1 MPEQLLSL
9 LGTNLVDFLVY
20 GAIALVVLVGVCK
33 CIYPVFRNGSLLNRA
48 VAKLEKTAGN
58 NQRPSWR
65 EPRFLGRALR
75 NEWQKFLLNAGQLDV
90 RGMPCDIED
99 YINEDSV
106 IDKPGHSQLAE
117 LIPSLLTSLG
127 ILGTFIGLMEGLTS
141 VNFSDAQGTMDSIP
155 LLLTGMRF
163 AFATSVAGITCSLL
177 FNMFYRM
184 SVGRACRALDSFDEA
199 FYELAM
205 PRPLSPE
212 VQLICQKQDEE
223 ERLARIA
230 EAVGNRVS
238 SSLEM
243 AVSRAMDPLTKS
255 LDTFIQGATQEQV
268 EGVRRIVGQFVSQ
281 MNAQLSGQMTTLG
294 HTMEMVSQGQ
304 LQTQKNLQNTLNA
317 AQAMAADAQV
327 HAGCQRPDG
336 AGPSE
341 LGGRT
346 EKQPDQTHGGSRH
359 AGRTEPESAAGVGAA
374 DPFAGGYAHCRR
386 PPDQRTGRSDDPERP
401 EPSGLTGGRKPCA
414 EPQDT
419 RPAWIVALHG
429 SAIRT

>member
-317 AQAMAADAQV
+317 AQAMAADAQSMQV
-327 HAGCQRPDG
+327 ASAQMAQVLQNWAEELKNSQTKRTEEASMLEEQNQNLRQELELLTRSLADMRI
-336 AGPSE
+336 AADRLTSE
-341 LGGRT
+341 LD
-346 EKQPDQTHGGSRH
+346 DQMTQNDLSLPG
-359 AGRTEPESAAGVGAA
+359 
-374 DPFAGGYAHCRR
+374 
-386 PPDQRTGRSDDPERP
+386 
-401 EPSGLTGGRKPCA
+401 
-414 EPQDT
+414 
-419 RPAWIVALHG
+419 
-429 SAIRT
+429 

>member
-317 AQAMAADAQV
+317 AQAMVADAQAMQV
-327 HAGCQRPDG
+327 ASAQMAQALQSWAEELKNSQTKRTEEAAMLEEQNQNLRQELELLTRSLADMRI
-336 AGPSE
+336 AADRLTSE
-341 LGGRT
+341 LD
-346 EKQPDQTHGGSRH
+346 DQMTQNDLSLPG
-359 AGRTEPESAAGVGAA
+359 
-374 DPFAGGYAHCRR
+374 
-386 PPDQRTGRSDDPERP
+386 
-401 EPSGLTGGRKPCA
+401 
-414 EPQDT
+414 
-419 RPAWIVALHG
+419 
-429 SAIRT
+429 

>member
-317 AQAMAADAQV
+317 AQAMAADAQSMQV
-327 HAGCQRPDG
+327 ASAQMAQVLQNWAEELKNSQTRRTEEASMLEEQNQNLRQELELLTRSLADMRI
-336 AGPSE
+336 AADRLTSE
-341 LGGRT
+341 LD
-346 EKQPDQTHGGSRH
+346 DQMTQNDLSLPG
-359 AGRTEPESAAGVGAA
+359 
-374 DPFAGGYAHCRR
+374 
-386 PPDQRTGRSDDPERP
+386 
-401 EPSGLTGGRKPCA
+401 
-414 EPQDT
+414 
-419 RPAWIVALHG
+419 
-429 SAIRT
+429 

>member
-9 LGTNLVDFLVY
+9 LGANLVDFLVY

-317 AQAMAADAQV
+317 AQAMAADAQSMQV
-327 HAGCQRPDG
+327 ASAQMAQALQSWAEELKNSQTKRTEEAAMLEEQNQNLRQELELLTRSLADMRI
-336 AGPSE
+336 AADRLTSE
-341 LGGRT
+341 LD
-346 EKQPDQTHGGSRH
+346 DQMTQNDLSLPG
-359 AGRTEPESAAGVGAA
+359 
-374 DPFAGGYAHCRR
+374 
-386 PPDQRTGRSDDPERP
+386 
-401 EPSGLTGGRKPCA
+401 
-414 EPQDT
+414 
-419 RPAWIVALHG
+419 
-429 SAIRT
+429 

>member
-230 EAVGNRVS
+230 EAVGNRVA

-243 AVSRAMDPLTKS
+243 AVSRAMDHLTKS

-317 AQAMAADAQV
+317 AQAMAADAQSMQV
-327 HAGCQRPDG
+327 ASAQMAQALQSWAEELKNSQTKRTEEAAMLEEQNQNLRQELELLTRSLADMRI
-336 AGPSE
+336 AADRLTSE
-341 LGGRT
+341 LD
-346 EKQPDQTHGGSRH
+346 DQMTQNDLSLPG
-359 AGRTEPESAAGVGAA
+359 
-374 DPFAGGYAHCRR
+374 
-386 PPDQRTGRSDDPERP
+386 
-401 EPSGLTGGRKPCA
+401 
-414 EPQDT
+414 
-419 RPAWIVALHG
+419 
-429 SAIRT
+429 

>member
-58 NQRPSWR
+58 NQRPPWR

-75 NEWQKFLLNAGQLDV
+75 GEWQKFLLNAGQLDV

-184 SVGRACRALDSFDEA
+184 CVGRACRALDSFDEA

-223 ERLARIA
+223 ERLAHIA
-230 EAVGNRVS
+230 EAVGSRVS
-238 SSLEM
+238 ASLEM

-281 MNAQLSGQMTTLG
+281 LNAQLSGQMTTLG
-294 HTMEMVSQGQ
+294 HTMDMVSQGQ

-317 AQAMAADAQV
+317 AQAMAADAQTMQTACAQMAQSLQSWV
-327 HAGCQRPDG
+327 DDWKSSQARRTEEASALEEQNQHLRQELELLTRSLADMRIAADHR
-336 AGPSE
+336 PSE
-341 LGGRT
+341 LD
-346 EKQPDQTHGGSRH
+346 DQ
-359 AGRTEPESAAGVGAA
+359 
-374 DPFAGGYAHCRR
+374 
-386 PPDQRTGRSDDPERP
+386 
-401 EPSGLTGGRKPCA
+401 LTRNDLSLPC
-414 EPQDT
+414 
-419 RPAWIVALHG
+419 
-429 SAIRT
+429 

>member
-20 GAIALVVLVGVCK
+20 GTIALVVLVGVCK

-317 AQAMAADAQV
+317 AQAMAADAQAMQV
-327 HAGCQRPDG
+327 ASAQMAQALQSWAEELKNSQTKRTEEAAMLEEQNQNLRQELELLTRSLADMRI
-336 AGPSE
+336 AADRLTSE
-341 LGGRT
+341 LD
-346 EKQPDQTHGGSRH
+346 DQMTQNDLSLPG
-359 AGRTEPESAAGVGAA
+359 
-374 DPFAGGYAHCRR
+374 
-386 PPDQRTGRSDDPERP
+386 
-401 EPSGLTGGRKPCA
+401 
-414 EPQDT
+414 
-419 RPAWIVALHG
+419 
-429 SAIRT
+429 

>member
-281 MNAQLSGQMTTLG
+281 LNAQLSGQMTTLG
-294 HTMEMVSQGQ
+294 HTMDMVSQGQ
-304 LQTQKNLQNTLNA
+304 LQTQKNLQNTLNT
-317 AQAMAADAQV
+317 AQAMAADAQTMQTACAQMAQSLQSWV
-327 HAGCQRPDG
+327 DDWKSSQARRTEEVSALEEQNQHLRQELELLTRSLADMRIAADRLT
-336 AGPSE
+336 SE
-341 LGGRT
+341 LD
-346 EKQPDQTHGGSRH
+346 DQMTQNDLSLPG
-359 AGRTEPESAAGVGAA
+359 
-374 DPFAGGYAHCRR
+374 
-386 PPDQRTGRSDDPERP
+386 
-401 EPSGLTGGRKPCA
+401 
-414 EPQDT
+414 
-419 RPAWIVALHG
+419 
-429 SAIRT
+429 

>member
-205 PRPLSPE
+205 PRPLLPE

-230 EAVGNRVS
+230 EAVGNRVA

-317 AQAMAADAQV
+317 AQAMAADAQSMQV
-327 HAGCQRPDG
+327 ASAQMAQALQSWAEELKNSQTRRTEEAAMLEEQNQNLRQELELLTRSLADMRI
-336 AGPSE
+336 AADRLTSE
-341 LGGRT
+341 LD
-346 EKQPDQTHGGSRH
+346 DQMTQNDLSLPG
-359 AGRTEPESAAGVGAA
+359 
-374 DPFAGGYAHCRR
+374 
-386 PPDQRTGRSDDPERP
+386 
-401 EPSGLTGGRKPCA
+401 
-414 EPQDT
+414 
-419 RPAWIVALHG
+419 
-429 SAIRT
+429 

>member
-230 EAVGNRVS
+230 EAVGNRVA

-281 MNAQLSGQMTTLG
+281 MNAQLSGQLTTLG

-317 AQAMAADAQV
+317 AQAMAADAQSMQV
-327 HAGCQRPDG
+327 ASAQMAQALQSWAEELKNSQTKRTEEAAMLEEQNQNLRQELELLTRSLADMRI
-336 AGPSE
+336 AADRLTSE
-341 LGGRT
+341 LD
-346 EKQPDQTHGGSRH
+346 DQMTQNDLSLPG
-359 AGRTEPESAAGVGAA
+359 
-374 DPFAGGYAHCRR
+374 
-386 PPDQRTGRSDDPERP
+386 
-401 EPSGLTGGRKPCA
+401 
-414 EPQDT
+414 
-419 RPAWIVALHG
+419 
-429 SAIRT
+429 

>member
-317 AQAMAADAQV
+317 AQAMAADAQSMQAASAQMAQV
-327 HAGCQRPDG
+327 LQNWAEELKNSQTRRTEEASMLEEQNQNLRQELELLTRSLADMRI
-336 AGPSE
+336 AADRLTSE
-341 LGGRT
+341 LD
-346 EKQPDQTHGGSRH
+346 DQMTQNDLSLPG
-359 AGRTEPESAAGVGAA
+359 
-374 DPFAGGYAHCRR
+374 
-386 PPDQRTGRSDDPERP
+386 
-401 EPSGLTGGRKPCA
+401 
-414 EPQDT
+414 
-419 RPAWIVALHG
+419 
-429 SAIRT
+429 

>member
-184 SVGRACRALDSFDEA
+184 CVGRACRALDSFDEA

-317 AQAMAADAQV
+317 AQAMAADAQAMQV
-327 HAGCQRPDG
+327 ASAQMAQALQSWAEEMKNSQTKRTEEAAMLEEQNQNLRQELELLTRSLADMRI
-336 AGPSE
+336 AADRLTSE
-341 LGGRT
+341 LD
-346 EKQPDQTHGGSRH
+346 DQMTQNDLSLPG
-359 AGRTEPESAAGVGAA
+359 
-374 DPFAGGYAHCRR
+374 
-386 PPDQRTGRSDDPERP
+386 
-401 EPSGLTGGRKPCA
+401 
-414 EPQDT
+414 
-419 RPAWIVALHG
+419 
-429 SAIRT
+429 

>member
-163 AFATSVAGITCSLL
+163 AFATSVAGIACSLL

-230 EAVGNRVS
+230 EAVGNRVA

-317 AQAMAADAQV
+317 AQAMAADAQAMQV
-327 HAGCQRPDG
+327 ASAQMAQALQSWAEELKNSQTKRTEEAAMLEEQNQNLRQELELLTRSLADMRI
-336 AGPSE
+336 AADRLTSE
-341 LGGRT
+341 LD
-346 EKQPDQTHGGSRH
+346 DQMTQNDLSLPG
-359 AGRTEPESAAGVGAA
+359 
-374 DPFAGGYAHCRR
+374 
-386 PPDQRTGRSDDPERP
+386 
-401 EPSGLTGGRKPCA
+401 
-414 EPQDT
+414 
-419 RPAWIVALHG
+419 
-429 SAIRT
+429 

>member
-20 GAIALVVLVGVCK
+20 GAIALVVLVGICK

-58 NQRPSWR
+58 NQRPPWR

-75 NEWQKFLLNAGQLDV
+75 GEWQKFLLNAGQLDV

-127 ILGTFIGLMEGLTS
+127 ILGTFVGLMEGLTS
-141 VNFSDAQGTMDSIP
+141 VNFSNAQGTMDSIP

-184 SVGRACRALDSFDEA
+184 CVGRACRALDSFDEA

-223 ERLARIA
+223 ERLAHIA
-230 EAVGNRVS
+230 EAVGSRVS
-238 SSLEM
+238 ASLEM

-281 MNAQLSGQMTTLG
+281 LNAQLSGQMTTLG
-294 HTMEMVSQGQ
+294 HTMDMVSQGQ

-317 AQAMAADAQV
+317 AQAMAADAQTMQTACAQMAQSLQSWV
-327 HAGCQRPDG
+327 DDWKSSQAQRTEEASALEEQNQHLRQELELLTRSLADMRI
-336 AGPSE
+336 AADHLTSE
-341 LGGRT
+341 LD
-346 EKQPDQTHGGSRH
+346 DQ
-359 AGRTEPESAAGVGAA
+359 
-374 DPFAGGYAHCRR
+374 
-386 PPDQRTGRSDDPERP
+386 
-401 EPSGLTGGRKPCA
+401 LTRNDLSLPG
-414 EPQDT
+414 
-419 RPAWIVALHG
+419 
-429 SAIRT
+429 

>member
-294 HTMEMVSQGQ
+294 HTMERVSQGQ

-317 AQAMAADAQV
+317 AQAMAADAQSMQV
-327 HAGCQRPDG
+327 ASAQMAQVLQNWAEELKNSQTRRTEEAAMLEEQNQNLRQELELLTRSLADMRI
-336 AGPSE
+336 AADRLTSE
-341 LGGRT
+341 LD
-346 EKQPDQTHGGSRH
+346 DQMTQNDLSLPG
-359 AGRTEPESAAGVGAA
+359 
-374 DPFAGGYAHCRR
+374 
-386 PPDQRTGRSDDPERP
+386 
-401 EPSGLTGGRKPCA
+401 
-414 EPQDT
+414 
-419 RPAWIVALHG
+419 
-429 SAIRT
+429 

>member
-1 MPEQLLSL
+1 
-9 LGTNLVDFLVY
+9 
-20 GAIALVVLVGVCK
+20 
-33 CIYPVFRNGSLLNRA
+33 
-48 VAKLEKTAGN
+48 
-58 NQRPSWR
+58 
-65 EPRFLGRALR
+65 
-75 NEWQKFLLNAGQLDV
+75 
-90 RGMPCDIED
+90 
-99 YINEDSV
+99 
-106 IDKPGHSQLAE
+106 
-117 LIPSLLTSLG
+117 
-127 ILGTFIGLMEGLTS
+127 
-141 VNFSDAQGTMDSIP
+141 
-155 LLLTGMRF
+155 MRF
-163 AFATSVAGITCSLL
+163 AFATSVAGIACSLL

-230 EAVGNRVS
+230 EAVGNRVA

-317 AQAMAADAQV
+317 AQAMAADAQAMQV
-327 HAGCQRPDG
+327 ASAQMAQALQSWAEELKNRQTKRTEEAAMLEEQNQNLRQELELLTRSLADMRI
-336 AGPSE
+336 AADRLTSE
-341 LGGRT
+341 LD
-346 EKQPDQTHGGSRH
+346 DQMTQNDLSLPG
-359 AGRTEPESAAGVGAA
+359 
-374 DPFAGGYAHCRR
+374 
-386 PPDQRTGRSDDPERP
+386 
-401 EPSGLTGGRKPCA
+401 
-414 EPQDT
+414 
-419 RPAWIVALHG
+419 
-429 SAIRT
+429 

>member
-163 AFATSVAGITCSLL
+163 AFATSVAGIACSLL

-230 EAVGNRVS
+230 EAVGNRVA

-281 MNAQLSGQMTTLG
+281 MNTQLSGQMTTLG

-317 AQAMAADAQV
+317 AQAMAADAQSMQV
-327 HAGCQRPDG
+327 ASAQMAQALQSWAEELKNSQTRRTEEAAMLEEQNQNLRQELELLTRSLADMRI
-336 AGPSE
+336 AADRLTSE
-341 LGGRT
+341 LD
-346 EKQPDQTHGGSRH
+346 DQMTQNDLSLPG
-359 AGRTEPESAAGVGAA
+359 
-374 DPFAGGYAHCRR
+374 
-386 PPDQRTGRSDDPERP
+386 
-401 EPSGLTGGRKPCA
+401 
-414 EPQDT
+414 
-419 RPAWIVALHG
+419 
-429 SAIRT
+429 

>member
-58 NQRPSWR
+58 NQRPPWR

-75 NEWQKFLLNAGQLDV
+75 GEWQKFLLNAGQLDV

-117 LIPSLLTSLG
+117 LISSLLTSLG

-184 SVGRACRALDSFDEA
+184 CVGRACRALDSFDEA

-223 ERLARIA
+223 ERLAHIA
-230 EAVGNRVS
+230 EAVGSRVS

-281 MNAQLSGQMTTLG
+281 LNAQLSGQMTTLG
-294 HTMEMVSQGQ
+294 HTMDMVSQGQ

-317 AQAMAADAQV
+317 AQAMAADAQTMQTACAQMAQSLQSWV
-327 HAGCQRPDG
+327 DDWKSSQAQRTEEASALEEQNQHLRQELELLTRSLADMRI
-336 AGPSE
+336 AADHLTSE
-341 LGGRT
+341 LD
-346 EKQPDQTHGGSRH
+346 DQ
-359 AGRTEPESAAGVGAA
+359 
-374 DPFAGGYAHCRR
+374 
-386 PPDQRTGRSDDPERP
+386 
-401 EPSGLTGGRKPCA
+401 LTRNDLSLPG
-414 EPQDT
+414 
-419 RPAWIVALHG
+419 
-429 SAIRT
+429 

>member
-58 NQRPSWR
+58 NQRPPWR

-75 NEWQKFLLNAGQLDV
+75 GEWQKFLLNAGQLDV

-141 VNFSDAQGTMDSIP
+141 VNFSDAQGTVDSIP

-184 SVGRACRALDSFDEA
+184 CVGRACRALDSFDEA

-223 ERLARIA
+223 ERLAHIA
-230 EAVGNRVS
+230 EAVGSRVS
-238 SSLEM
+238 ASLEM

-281 MNAQLSGQMTTLG
+281 LNAQLSGQMTTLG
-294 HTMEMVSQGQ
+294 HTMDMVSQGQ

-317 AQAMAADAQV
+317 AQAMAADAQTMQTACAQMAQSLQSWV
-327 HAGCQRPDG
+327 DDWKSSQARRTEEASALEKQNQHLRQELELLTRSLADMRIAADHLT
-336 AGPSE
+336 SE
-341 LGGRT
+341 LD
-346 EKQPDQTHGGSRH
+346 DQ
-359 AGRTEPESAAGVGAA
+359 
-374 DPFAGGYAHCRR
+374 
-386 PPDQRTGRSDDPERP
+386 
-401 EPSGLTGGRKPCA
+401 LTQNDLSLPG
-414 EPQDT
+414 
-419 RPAWIVALHG
+419 
-429 SAIRT
+429 

>member
-230 EAVGNRVS
+230 EAVGNRVA

-317 AQAMAADAQV
+317 AQAMAADAQSMQV
-327 HAGCQRPDG
+327 ASAQM
-336 AGPSE
+336 AQVLQNWAEE
-341 LGGRT
+341 LKNSQTRRT
-346 EKQPDQTHGGSRH
+346 E
-359 AGRTEPESAAGVGAA
+359 EAAMLEEQNQNLRQELELLTRSLADMRIAA
-374 DPFAGGYAHCRR
+374 DRLTIELD
-386 PPDQRTGRSDDPERP
+386 DQMTQNDLSLPG
-401 EPSGLTGGRKPCA
+401 
-414 EPQDT
+414 
-419 RPAWIVALHG
+419 
-429 SAIRT
+429 

>member
-184 SVGRACRALDSFDEA
+184 CVGRACRALDSFDEA

-230 EAVGNRVS
+230 EAVGNRVA

-317 AQAMAADAQV
+317 AQAMAADAQSMQV
-327 HAGCQRPDG
+327 ASAQMAQALQSWAEELKNSQTKRTEEATMLEEQNQNLRQELELLTRSLADMRI
-336 AGPSE
+336 AADRLTSE
-341 LGGRT
+341 LD
-346 EKQPDQTHGGSRH
+346 DQMTQNDLSLPG
-359 AGRTEPESAAGVGAA
+359 
-374 DPFAGGYAHCRR
+374 
-386 PPDQRTGRSDDPERP
+386 
-401 EPSGLTGGRKPCA
+401 
-414 EPQDT
+414 
-419 RPAWIVALHG
+419 
-429 SAIRT
+429 

>member
-317 AQAMAADAQV
+317 AQAMAADAQAMQV
-327 HAGCQRPDG
+327 ASAQMAQALQSWAEELKNSQTRRTEEAAMLEEQNKDLRQELELLTRSL
-336 AGPSE
+336 ADMRIAADRLTSE
-341 LGGRT
+341 LD
-346 EKQPDQTHGGSRH
+346 DQMTQNDLSLPG
-359 AGRTEPESAAGVGAA
+359 
-374 DPFAGGYAHCRR
+374 
-386 PPDQRTGRSDDPERP
+386 
-401 EPSGLTGGRKPCA
+401 
-414 EPQDT
+414 
-419 RPAWIVALHG
+419 
-429 SAIRT
+429 

>member
-117 LIPSLLTSLG
+117 LVPSLLTSLG

-223 ERLARIA
+223 ERLAHIA
-230 EAVGNRVS
+230 EAVGNRVAS
-238 SSLEM
+238 LLEM

-317 AQAMAADAQV
+317 AQAMAADAQAMQV
-327 HAGCQRPDG
+327 ASAQMAQALQSWAEELKNSQTKRTEEAAMLEEQNQNLRQELELLTRSLADMRI
-336 AGPSE
+336 AADRLTSE
-341 LGGRT
+341 LD
-346 EKQPDQTHGGSRH
+346 DQMTQNDLSLPG
-359 AGRTEPESAAGVGAA
+359 
-374 DPFAGGYAHCRR
+374 
-386 PPDQRTGRSDDPERP
+386 
-401 EPSGLTGGRKPCA
+401 
-414 EPQDT
+414 
-419 RPAWIVALHG
+419 
-429 SAIRT
+429 

>member
-58 NQRPSWR
+58 NQRPPWR

-75 NEWQKFLLNAGQLDV
+75 GEWQKFLLNAGQLDV

-184 SVGRACRALDSFDEA
+184 CVGRACRALDSFDEA

-230 EAVGNRVS
+230 EAVGNRVA

-317 AQAMAADAQV
+317 AQAMAADAQAMQV
-327 HAGCQRPDG
+327 ASAQMAQALQSWAEELKNSQTKRTEEAAMLEEQNQNLRQELELLTRSLADMRI
-336 AGPSE
+336 AADRLTSE
-341 LGGRT
+341 LD
-346 EKQPDQTHGGSRH
+346 DQMTQNDLSLPG
-359 AGRTEPESAAGVGAA
+359 
-374 DPFAGGYAHCRR
+374 
-386 PPDQRTGRSDDPERP
+386 
-401 EPSGLTGGRKPCA
+401 
-414 EPQDT
+414 
-419 RPAWIVALHG
+419 
-429 SAIRT
+429 

>member
-106 IDKPGHSQLAE
+106 IDKPAHSQLAE

-230 EAVGNRVS
+230 EAVGNRVA

-243 AVSRAMDPLTKS
+243 AVSHAMDPLTKS

-317 AQAMAADAQV
+317 AQAMAADAQAMQV
-327 HAGCQRPDG
+327 ASAQMAQALQSWAEELKNSQTKRTEEAAMLEEQNQNLRQELELLTRSLADMRI
-336 AGPSE
+336 AADRLTSE
-341 LGGRT
+341 LD
-346 EKQPDQTHGGSRH
+346 DQMTQNDLSLPG
-359 AGRTEPESAAGVGAA
+359 
-374 DPFAGGYAHCRR
+374 
-386 PPDQRTGRSDDPERP
+386 
-401 EPSGLTGGRKPCA
+401 
-414 EPQDT
+414 
-419 RPAWIVALHG
+419 
-429 SAIRT
+429 

>member
-58 NQRPSWR
+58 NQRPPWR

-75 NEWQKFLLNAGQLDV
+75 GEWQKFLLNAGQLDV

-184 SVGRACRALDSFDEA
+184 CVGRACRALDSFDEA

-223 ERLARIA
+223 ERLAHIA
-230 EAVGNRVS
+230 EAVGSRVS
-238 SSLEM
+238 ASLEM

-281 MNAQLSGQMTTLG
+281 LNAQLSGQMTTLG
-294 HTMEMVSQGQ
+294 HTMDMVSQGQ

-317 AQAMAADAQV
+317 AQAMAADAQTMQTACAQMAQSLQSWV
-327 HAGCQRPDG
+327 DDWKSNQARRTEEASALEEQNQHLRQELELLTRSLADMRIAADHLT
-336 AGPSE
+336 SE
-341 LGGRT
+341 LD
-346 EKQPDQTHGGSRH
+346 DQ
-359 AGRTEPESAAGVGAA
+359 
-374 DPFAGGYAHCRR
+374 
-386 PPDQRTGRSDDPERP
+386 
-401 EPSGLTGGRKPCA
+401 LTRNDLSLPG
-414 EPQDT
+414 
-419 RPAWIVALHG
+419 
-429 SAIRT
+429 

>member
-106 IDKPGHSQLAE
+106 IDKPGHSHLAE

-317 AQAMAADAQV
+317 AQAMAADAQSMQV
-327 HAGCQRPDG
+327 ASAQMAQALQSWAEELKNSQTKRTEEAAMLEEQNQNLRQELELLTRSLADMRI
-336 AGPSE
+336 AADRLTSE
-341 LGGRT
+341 LD
-346 EKQPDQTHGGSRH
+346 DQMTQNDLSLPG
-359 AGRTEPESAAGVGAA
+359 
-374 DPFAGGYAHCRR
+374 
-386 PPDQRTGRSDDPERP
+386 
-401 EPSGLTGGRKPCA
+401 
-414 EPQDT
+414 
-419 RPAWIVALHG
+419 
-429 SAIRT
+429 

>member
-184 SVGRACRALDSFDEA
+184 CVGRACRALNSFDEA

-317 AQAMAADAQV
+317 AQAMAADAQSMQV
-327 HAGCQRPDG
+327 ASAQMAQVLQNWAEELKNSQTRRTEEAAMLEEQNQNLRQELELLTRSLADIRI
-336 AGPSE
+336 AADRLTSE
-341 LGGRT
+341 LD
-346 EKQPDQTHGGSRH
+346 DQMTQNDLSLPG
-359 AGRTEPESAAGVGAA
+359 
-374 DPFAGGYAHCRR
+374 
-386 PPDQRTGRSDDPERP
+386 
-401 EPSGLTGGRKPCA
+401 
-414 EPQDT
+414 
-419 RPAWIVALHG
+419 
-429 SAIRT
+429 

>member
-163 AFATSVAGITCSLL
+163 AFATSIAGITCSLL

-230 EAVGNRVS
+230 EAVGNRVA

-317 AQAMAADAQV
+317 AQAMAADAQAMQV
-327 HAGCQRPDG
+327 ASAQMAQALQSWAEELKNSQTKRTEEAAMLEEQNQNLRQELELLTRSLADMRI
-336 AGPSE
+336 AADRLTSE
-341 LGGRT
+341 LD
-346 EKQPDQTHGGSRH
+346 DQMTQNDLSLPG
-359 AGRTEPESAAGVGAA
+359 
-374 DPFAGGYAHCRR
+374 
-386 PPDQRTGRSDDPERP
+386 
-401 EPSGLTGGRKPCA
+401 
-414 EPQDT
+414 
-419 RPAWIVALHG
+419 
-429 SAIRT
+429 

>member
-90 RGMPCDIED
+90 RGMPCNIED

-317 AQAMAADAQV
+317 AQAMAADAQSMQV
-327 HAGCQRPDG
+327 ASAQMAQALQSWAEELKNSQTKRTEEAAMLEEQNQNLRQELELLTRSLADMRI
-336 AGPSE
+336 AADRLTSE
-341 LGGRT
+341 LD
-346 EKQPDQTHGGSRH
+346 DQMTQNDLSLPG
-359 AGRTEPESAAGVGAA
+359 
-374 DPFAGGYAHCRR
+374 
-386 PPDQRTGRSDDPERP
+386 
-401 EPSGLTGGRKPCA
+401 
-414 EPQDT
+414 
-419 RPAWIVALHG
+419 
-429 SAIRT
+429 

>member
-230 EAVGNRVS
+230 EAVGNRVA

-268 EGVRRIVGQFVSQ
+268 EGVRRIVSQFVSQ

-317 AQAMAADAQV
+317 AQAMAADAQAMQV
-327 HAGCQRPDG
+327 ASAQMAQALQSWAEELKNSQTRRTEEAAMLEEQNQNLRQELELLTRSLADMRI
-336 AGPSE
+336 AADRLTSE
-341 LGGRT
+341 LD
-346 EKQPDQTHGGSRH
+346 DQMTQNDLSLPG
-359 AGRTEPESAAGVGAA
+359 
-374 DPFAGGYAHCRR
+374 
-386 PPDQRTGRSDDPERP
+386 
-401 EPSGLTGGRKPCA
+401 
-414 EPQDT
+414 
-419 RPAWIVALHG
+419 
-429 SAIRT
+429 

>member
-304 LQTQKNLQNTLNA
+304 LKTQKNLQNTLNA
-317 AQAMAADAQV
+317 AQAMAADAQSMQV
-327 HAGCQRPDG
+327 ASAQMAQALQSWAEELKNSQTKRTEEAAMLEEQNQNLRQELELLTRSLADMRI
-336 AGPSE
+336 AADRLTSE
-341 LGGRT
+341 LD
-346 EKQPDQTHGGSRH
+346 DQMTQNDLSLPG
-359 AGRTEPESAAGVGAA
+359 
-374 DPFAGGYAHCRR
+374 
-386 PPDQRTGRSDDPERP
+386 
-401 EPSGLTGGRKPCA
+401 
-414 EPQDT
+414 
-419 RPAWIVALHG
+419 
-429 SAIRT
+429 

>member
-230 EAVGNRVS
+230 EAVGNRVA

-294 HTMEMVSQGQ
+294 RTMEMVSQGQ

-317 AQAMAADAQV
+317 AQAMAADAQAMQIASAQMAQV
-327 HAGCQRPDG
+327 LQNWAEELKNSQTKRTEEAAMLEEQNQNLRQELELLTRSLADMRI
-336 AGPSE
+336 AADRLTSE
-341 LGGRT
+341 LD
-346 EKQPDQTHGGSRH
+346 DQMTQNDLSLPG
-359 AGRTEPESAAGVGAA
+359 
-374 DPFAGGYAHCRR
+374 
-386 PPDQRTGRSDDPERP
+386 
-401 EPSGLTGGRKPCA
+401 
-414 EPQDT
+414 
-419 RPAWIVALHG
+419 
-429 SAIRT
+429 

>member
-184 SVGRACRALDSFDEA
+184 CVGRACRALDSFDEA

-317 AQAMAADAQV
+317 AQAMAADAQAMQV
-327 HAGCQRPDG
+327 ASAQMAQALQSWAEELKNSQTKRTEEAAMLEEQNQNLRQELELLTRSLADMRI
-336 AGPSE
+336 AADRLTSE
-341 LGGRT
+341 LD
-346 EKQPDQTHGGSRH
+346 DQMTQNDLSLPG
-359 AGRTEPESAAGVGAA
+359 
-374 DPFAGGYAHCRR
+374 
-386 PPDQRTGRSDDPERP
+386 
-401 EPSGLTGGRKPCA
+401 
-414 EPQDT
+414 
-419 RPAWIVALHG
+419 
-429 SAIRT
+429 

>member
-9 LGTNLVDFLVY
+9 LGTNMVDFLVY

-317 AQAMAADAQV
+317 AQAMAADAQSMQIASAQMAQV
-327 HAGCQRPDG
+327 LQNWAEELKNSQTRRTEEAAMLEEQNQNLRQELELLTRSLADMRI
-336 AGPSE
+336 AADRLTSE
-341 LGGRT
+341 LD
-346 EKQPDQTHGGSRH
+346 DQMTQNDLSLPG
-359 AGRTEPESAAGVGAA
+359 
-374 DPFAGGYAHCRR
+374 
-386 PPDQRTGRSDDPERP
+386 
-401 EPSGLTGGRKPCA
+401 
-414 EPQDT
+414 
-419 RPAWIVALHG
+419 
-429 SAIRT
+429 

>member
-65 EPRFLGRALR
+65 EPRVLGRALR

-205 PRPLSPE
+205 LRPLSPE

-223 ERLARIA
+223 ERLARSA

-317 AQAMAADAQV
+317 AQALAADAQAMQV
-327 HAGCQRPDG
+327 ASAQMAQALQSWAEELKNSQTKRTEEAAMLEEQNQNLRQELELLTRSLADMRI
-336 AGPSE
+336 AADRLTSE
-341 LGGRT
+341 LD
-346 EKQPDQTHGGSRH
+346 DQMTQNDLSLPG
-359 AGRTEPESAAGVGAA
+359 
-374 DPFAGGYAHCRR
+374 
-386 PPDQRTGRSDDPERP
+386 
-401 EPSGLTGGRKPCA
+401 
-414 EPQDT
+414 
-419 RPAWIVALHG
+419 
-429 SAIRT
+429 

>member
-230 EAVGNRVS
+230 EAVGNRVA

-317 AQAMAADAQV
+317 AQAMAADAQSMQV
-327 HAGCQRPDG
+327 ASAQM
-336 AGPSE
+336 AQALQSWAEE
-341 LGGRT
+341 LKNSQTKRT
-346 EKQPDQTHGGSRH
+346 E
-359 AGRTEPESAAGVGAA
+359 EAAMLEEQNQNLRQELELLTRSLADMRIAA
-374 DPFAGGYAHCRR
+374 DRLTSER
-386 PPDQRTGRSDDPERP
+386 DDQMTQNDLSLPG
-401 EPSGLTGGRKPCA
+401 
-414 EPQDT
+414 
-419 RPAWIVALHG
+419 
-429 SAIRT
+429 

>member
-230 EAVGNRVS
+230 EAVGNRVA

-294 HTMEMVSQGQ
+294 HTMEMVNQGQ

-317 AQAMAADAQV
+317 AQAMAADAQSMQV
-327 HAGCQRPDG
+327 ASAQMAQALQSWAEELKNSQTRRTEEAAMLEEQTQNLRQELELLTRSLADMRM
-336 AGPSE
+336 AADRLTSE
-341 LGGRT
+341 LD
-346 EKQPDQTHGGSRH
+346 DQMTQNDLSLPG
-359 AGRTEPESAAGVGAA
+359 
-374 DPFAGGYAHCRR
+374 
-386 PPDQRTGRSDDPERP
+386 
-401 EPSGLTGGRKPCA
+401 
-414 EPQDT
+414 
-419 RPAWIVALHG
+419 
-429 SAIRT
+429 